1 MAKDYAVPFELA
13 TFDGI
18 NLTAGWKV
26 INADGFPY
34 PCVRLKIVN
43 NSVYQILISF
53 DGYYPHLFLDSS
65 GPIPAEPVEF
75 NFQTNNSPNNCKSMF
90 KTGTKVYV
98 KIVAGIPKG
107 GTILLISQGI
117 I

>member
-1 MAKDYAVPFELA
+1 MAKNYAVPFELSIFNA
-13 TFDGI
+13 VD
-18 NLTAGWKV
+18 LTGAFKV

-34 PCVRLKIVN
+34 PCVRIKIIN
-43 NSVYQILISF
+43 DSLYQLLFSF
-53 DGYYPHLFLDSS
+53 DGRYSHIFLDSND
-65 GPIPAEPVEF
+65 ELEL

-98 KIVAGIPKG
+98 KIIAGIPKG

>member
-34 PCVRLKIVN
+34 PCVRIKIIN
-43 NSVYQILISF
+43 DSLYQILISF
-53 DGYYPHLFLDSS
+53 DGRYSHIFLDSND
-65 GPIPAEPVEF
+65 ELEL

-98 KIVAGIPKG
+98 KIIAGIPKG